1 MTGKVFVSC
10 GMHLPEERE
19 AALRVRE
26 LLKSQFNLTAYV
38 AITVQS
44 FDDIMTITKE
54 LRSSDYYLFIDFK
67 RQSLFAHQELALA
80 HHLGFGG
87 NLIASRETGAGDPR
101 GFQRYVLSN
110 PALFN
115 STDELLK
122 QVKNSYRIKVGRS
135 IIRAI

>member
-1 MTGKVFVSC
+1 
-10 GMHLPEERE
+10 MHLTGERD

-26 LLKSQFNLTAYV
+26 LLKSKFNLRVYV

-67 RQSLFAHQELALA
+67 RLSLFAHQELALA
-80 HHLGFGG
+80 HDLGFGG
-87 NLIASRETGAGDPR
+87 NLIALRETGASDPQ

-110 PALFN
+110 PSSFN
-115 STDELLK
+115 
-122 QVKNSYRIKVGRS
+122 
-135 IIRAI
+135 